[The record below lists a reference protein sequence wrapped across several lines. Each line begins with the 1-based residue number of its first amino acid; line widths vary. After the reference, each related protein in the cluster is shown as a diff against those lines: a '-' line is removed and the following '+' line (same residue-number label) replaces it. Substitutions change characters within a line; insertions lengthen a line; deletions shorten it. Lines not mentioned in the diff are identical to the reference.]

1 MPGVS
6 VFVLEISRNRCLDS
20 MITRDLV
27 DGLMVGI
34 VMLRGLCYWVFST
47 KSFKHLALDL
57 TFGKNGTL
65 IRE

>member
-1 MPGVS
+1 MVG
-6 VFVLEISRNRCLDS
+6 FYDYERFGGWF
-20 MITRDLV
+20 

-34 VMLRGLCYWVFST
+34 VMLRGLCCWVFST